1 VIAGAGAVLDMLFQ
15 FVIDDGGTVACEM
28 SDSLVMEVDVLQ
40 IPVIPM
46 PETRIV
52 CLLFHQLQL
61 ICSLMWMWMG
71 LRLMLLL

>member
-1 VIAGAGAVLDMLFQ
+1 MLLQ
-15 FVIDDGGTVACEM
+15 FVIDDSGTVACEM
-28 SDSLVMEVDVLQ
+28 SDSLVMEVYVLQ
-40 IPVIPM
+40 IPVIPV